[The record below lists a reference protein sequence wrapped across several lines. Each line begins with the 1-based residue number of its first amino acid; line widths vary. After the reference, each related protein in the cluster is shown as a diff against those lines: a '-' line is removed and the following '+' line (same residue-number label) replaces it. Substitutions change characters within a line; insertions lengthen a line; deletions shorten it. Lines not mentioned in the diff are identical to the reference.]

1 MSQYVG
7 QRVTCRV
14 QAGNFDL
21 LLTCLAEPDKGMP
34 VGCSRA
40 GTKIHVVGSFGR
52 LRPSNRLY
60 VRCGKWGGRRS
71 SNCRDARFHRRFGWS
86 VLLLMISA
94 RHKLLCATSANSQA
108 NRGRKHADPDKGL
121 QAGLLPIRSCHLQ
134 TLINLAQPMSQDWP
148 MLQYAR
154 VCEPKPFSRKRQKM
168 HETPEDLRVNPSWS
182 PPGLCRP
189 GICQLEFCRQETC
202 QLAQFV
208 QRAADGEGPQQ
219 RLFPLRPKMQSQ

>member
-34 VGCSRA
+34 VGCRGA

-52 LRPSNRLY
+52 LRLSNLLY
-60 VRCGKWGGRRS
+60 VRRGEWGGRRS
-71 SNCRDARFHRRFGWS
+71 SNCRDTRFHRRFGGS

-108 NRGRKHADPDKGL
+108 NRGRKHADPNKGL
-121 QAGLLPIRSCHLQ
+121 QADLLLIRYCHLH
-134 TLINLAQPMSQDWP
+134 TLINLSQPMSP
-148 MLQYAR
+148 ARPTVQYAR
-154 VCEPKPFSRKRQKM
+154 VCEP
-168 HETPEDLRVNPSWS
+168 EPSAANGRRCMRPRGS
-182 PPGLCRP
+182 SGYPLVTRGAGPGALPMGYLPTGVLPTGYLPRGNLP
-189 GICQLEFCRQETC
+189 
-202 QLAQFV
+202 A
-208 QRAADGEGPQQ
+208 
-219 RLFPLRPKMQSQ
+219 